1 MTGQR
6 RAVSTAASRI
16 GRHRRL
22 ATAVAVVGVLAL
34 TTGVVAPTIFGG
46 GGPLRTDRAQASDA
60 AASLVSMINSAR
72 SSQGLAPLSTASD
85 LTAVAAQRA
94 QIMASSGSLSHTPD
108 LGGQVCCWTWLGE
121 NAAYAGSVGSLHSV
135 LMGSAPHR
143 ANILNSDADD
153 VGVAVVRADGQLW
166 AAQVFRARSDG
177 GSSGGGRVDDASGAS
192 RSGERSSPTTTVA
205 PSPDG
210 IVVNSGPTPA
220 QIRRAE
226 LRERLHSLR
235 ADLRKDRQRH
245 GPFDP
250 LRAAVRYAGTL
261 DRVSR

>member
-1 MTGQR
+1 VTGQR
-6 RAVSTAASRI
+6 RAVSTVAKI

-34 TTGVVAPTIFGG
+34 TTGVVAPTILGG
-46 GGPLRTDRAQASDA
+46 GGPLRTERALASDA
-60 AASLVSMINSAR
+60 AASLVSMINGAR

-85 LTAVAAQRA
+85 LTAVAVQRA
-94 QIMASSGSLSHTPD
+94 QIMASSGALSHTPD
-108 LGGQVCCWTWLGE
+108 LGGQVCCWSWLGE
-121 NAAYAGSVGSLHSV
+121 NAAYAGSVSSLHSV

-143 ANILNSDADD
+143 ANILQPDADD

-177 GSSGGGRVDDASGAS
+177 GSGGGRVDDASGVS

-210 IVVNSGPTPA
+210 FVVSSGPTPA
-220 QIRRAE
+220 QVRRAE

-235 ADLRKDRQRH
+235 ADLRKDQQRH